1 MIFFKKQHE
10 DIAAGF
16 LKRVDFLLRSDN
28 KAVAGY
34 SIDAGVETLKLKIGK
49 SLVTMTIE
57 GEMWSHR
64 QDELPKVEM
73 PTATE
78 PALDGTKELIY

>member
-16 LKRVDFLLRSDN
+16 LKRIDFLLRSDN

-34 SIDAGVETLKLKIGK
+34 SIDTKGETLTLKIGK
-49 SLVTMTIE
+49 SLVKMTIE
-57 GEMWSHR
+57 GEMWSFR
-64 QDELPKVEM
+64 RDDLPKVDL
-73 PTATE
+73 
-78 PALDGTKELIY
+78 PAVEDPIESAKEVLY